1 MQHISIWN
9 KIQILME
16 NIVSWGHEKEKKKRE
31 GGLEIG

>member
-16 NIVSWGHEKEKKKRE
+16 NIVSWGHEKEKKKKRVD
-31 GGLEIG
+31 

>member
-16 NIVSWGHEKEKKKRE
+16 NIVSWGHEKEKKKERVD
-31 GGLEIG
+31 